1 MDLPYRI
8 KDTESDTDIRDQ
20 DALHRS
26 LVYLKCD
33 KNNYTEEDTPYGIY
47 HAMHCDTQCTIC
59 ANTYFLLK
67 IMLLRIAAADFCAAH
82 IILTDCP

>member
-26 LVYLKCD
+26 VVYLKCD

-47 HAMHCDTQCTIC
+47 HAMHSYTVYNMCKHLFSFKNNVTTYCCSRFLCC
-59 ANTYFLLK
+59 AY
-67 IMLLRIAAADFCAAH
+67 H
-82 IILTDCP
+82 IN